1 MDMTRLA
8 NALRYFLLPE
18 DSILTRP
25 EAQCFAG
32 GAAST
37 CKTVIW
43 IALLW
48 KLPRPSSFSTMTLGV
63 RG

>member
-8 NALRYFLLPE
+8 SMLRYFLIPE

-32 GAAST
+32 RAAST
-37 CKTVIW
+37 LKTVIW
-43 IALLW
+43 IALA
-48 KLPRPSSFSTMTLGV
+48 LGLGFLLA
-63 RG
+63 RLH

>member
-32 GAAST
+32 SAAST

-43 IALLW
+43 IALA
-48 KLPRPSSFSTMTLGV
+48 LGLGFLLA
-63 RG
+63 RLH

>member
-8 NALRYFLLPE
+8 SALRYFLIPE

-32 GAAST
+32 SATSAL
-37 CKTVIW
+37 KTLIW
-43 IALLW
+43 IALA
-48 KLPRPSSFSTMTLGV
+48 LGLGFLLA
-63 RG
+63 RLH

>member
-32 GAAST
+32 SAAST
-37 CKTVIW
+37 CKTVLW
-43 IALLW
+43 IALA
-48 KLPRPSSFSTMTLGV
+48 LGLGFLLA
-63 RG
+63 RLN

>member
-8 NALRYFLLPE
+8 SALRYFLLPE

-32 GAAST
+32 SATSAF
-37 CKTVIW
+37 KTLLW
-43 IALLW
+43 IALA
-48 KLPRPSSFSTMTLGV
+48 LGLGFLLT
-63 RG
+63 RLH

>member
-32 GAAST
+32 GAASA

-43 IALLW
+43 IALA
-48 KLPRPSSFSTMTLGV
+48 LGLGFLLA
-63 RG
+63 RLS

>member
-32 GAAST
+32 SVVSA
-37 CKTVIW
+37 CKTLIW
-43 IALLW
+43 IALA
-48 KLPRPSSFSTMTLGV
+48 LGLGFLLA
-63 RG
+63 RLN

>member
-8 NALRYFLLPE
+8 GMLRYFLIPE

-32 GAAST
+32 SAASAF
-37 CKTVIW
+37 KTLIW
-43 IALLW
+43 IALA
-48 KLPRPSSFSTMTLGV
+48 LGIGFLLA
-63 RG
+63 RLH

>member
-8 NALRYFLLPE
+8 SALRYLLSPE

-32 GAAST
+32 GAASAF
-37 CKTVIW
+37 KTLIW
-43 IALLW
+43 IALALA
-48 KLPRPSSFSTMTLGV
+48 LGFLLA
-63 RG
+63 RLN

>member
-43 IALLW
+43 IALA
-48 KLPRPSSFSTMTLGV
+48 LGLAFCWP
-63 RG
+63 G

>member
-32 GAAST
+32 GAAAT

-43 IALLW
+43 IALA
-48 KLPRPSSFSTMTLGV
+48 LGLGFLLA
-63 RG
+63 RLN

>member
-8 NALRYFLLPE
+8 GMLRYFLIPE

-32 GAAST
+32 SAASA
-37 CKTVIW
+37 CKTLIW
-43 IALLW
+43 ITLALG
-48 KLPRPSSFSTMTLGV
+48 LGFLLA
-63 RG
+63 RLN

>member
-32 GAAST
+32 GAVST
-37 CKTVIW
+37 CKTVLW
-43 IALLW
+43 IALA
-48 KLPRPSSFSTMTLGV
+48 LGLGFLLA
-63 RG
+63 RLN